1 MKKRALSSIIA
12 IVCIM
17 AMLLGGCGD
26 VKTDNEA
33 AEAPAAA
40 AEETAAVKT
49 KDPYTDDIKIGFVA
63 YTIGD
68 SVGNAW
74 NEGIAQELS
83 NYDNITYQAFDGNAS
98 VEEQVKHMDNMID
111 QGYDAIIIQCADSAG
126 LAASVDKAEAAGI
139 PVITANLDADTV
151 HSALCAMVDVE
162 GGRQIAR
169 SMGDAMGG
177 KGKVVIIDA
186 APGAT
191 KGENINKGF
200 KEVLAAEYPDIEIVG
215 EQTGQWL
222 TEEANKV
229 MNDFLTADT
238 NHEIQG
244 VLCHN
249 DAMAEGAAEAAKAA
263 GRLDELMI
271 WGLDGETKM
280 LEYIEQGLCTGTVY
294 TNCHDQGAT
303 MARLALCFIQT
314 GVHKAASTPV
324 VKVAPIVV
332 TKDNV
337 DTITPDMRW

>member
-1 MKKRALSSIIA
+1 MKKRLLSALLA
-12 IVCIM
+12 VTCM
-17 AMLLGGCGD
+17 AGLVLTGCGS
-26 VKTDNEA
+26 VQTDNQA
-33 AEAPAAA
+33 ASGGDAAA
-40 AEETAAVKT
+40 AEEAFQG
-49 KDPYTDDIKIGFVA
+49 KDPYSDPIKIGFVA

-74 NEGIAQELS
+74 NEGIEAELS
-83 NYDNITYQAFDGNAS
+83 NYDNIQYQAFDGNAS
-98 VEEQVKHMDNMID
+98 VEQEVTHMDNMID

-151 HSALCAMVDVE
+151 HSALVAMVDIE

-169 SMGDAMGG
+169 SMGDAMGK

-200 KEVLAAEYPDIEIVG
+200 KEVLANEYPDIEIVG
-215 EQTGQWL
+215 EQTGNWL
-222 TEEANKV
+222 TEDAYTV
-229 MNDFLTADT
+229 MTDFLTANSD
-238 NHEIQG
+238 IQG

-263 GRLDELMI
+263 GRLEGLQI

-280 LEYIEQGLCTGTVY
+280 LNYIEEGLCTGTVY

-303 MARLALCFIQT
+303 MARLALFFIQN
-314 GVHKAASTPV
+314 GIHKAAKTPV
-324 VKVAPIVV
+324 VKIAPIIV

-337 DTITPDMRW
+337 ASITEDMRW